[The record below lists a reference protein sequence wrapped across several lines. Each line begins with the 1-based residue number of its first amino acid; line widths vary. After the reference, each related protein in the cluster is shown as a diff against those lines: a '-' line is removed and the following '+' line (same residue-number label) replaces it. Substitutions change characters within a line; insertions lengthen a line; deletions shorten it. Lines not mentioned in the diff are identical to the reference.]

1 MGEVAER
8 AGHRLLDDH
17 LAELAHDQE
26 GDEAGDGIAEDHR
39 RPGGLQHPGRA
50 EEQAGTDGAAQ
61 GDQLDVAV
69 LQTAPE
75 FARVQVGIHGRYGPL
90 EWKSDAAAAS

>member
-8 AGHRLLDDH
+8 AGDRLLDDH
-17 LAELAHDQE
+17 LAELAHDQK

-39 RPGGLQHPGRA
+39 RSGRLQHPGRA
-50 EEQAGTDGAAQ
+50 EEQAGTDGAAE

-69 LQTAPE
+69 FQA
-75 FARVQVGIHGRYGPL
+75 AL
-90 EWKSDAAAAS
+90 ELAWMRGLGDH